1 MYPSSFFFFF
11 RTDLH
16 QVVLFLLQLPVL
28 AAQVFEM
35 SSRHLPPRMA
45 EPTAAK
51 EGLPREGQ
59 KVQFQISVADEMARF
74 EMDLTLNSEG
84 RKEKKRSQSAA
95 LFIKVFHTQ

>member
-1 MYPSSFFFFF
+1 MYPSLFF

-35 SSRHLPPRMA
+35 SVRDLPPRVA

-59 KVQFQISVADEMARF
+59 KVQFQISVTDKMAGF

-84 RKEKKRSQSAA
+84 GKEKKGQSAA